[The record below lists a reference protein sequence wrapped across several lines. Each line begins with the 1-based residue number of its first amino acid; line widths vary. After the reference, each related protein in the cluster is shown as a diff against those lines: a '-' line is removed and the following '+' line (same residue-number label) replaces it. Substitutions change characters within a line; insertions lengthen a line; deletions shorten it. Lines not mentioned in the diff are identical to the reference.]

1 MGKEEIARRIRTARI
16 DAGLTQAQAADAAG
30 ISYQAISNYERGINK
45 IDVEILMKLCSL
57 YNISILDIISPS
69 DQVTNLQPA
78 DLTPTI
84 PVVASV
90 AAGNGMC
97 AVADFEGYHIAPPGL
112 KNHDEYCYFRV
123 KGESMAPDIKDG
135 ELVLVHLQPE
145 VENGEIAVVIVNGED
160 GLVKRV
166 QYQDDCMV
174 LLSSN
179 PAYPPRLLV
188 GHDLDDVIIWGKVV
202 YVWRAL

>member
-1 MGKEEIARRIRTARI
+1 MSISVVLRDRRQELGLTLKEIALAVGVSEATVQRWESGNIRNLRQDKI
-16 DAGLTQAQAADAAG
+16 VKLADALRVSPAF
-30 ISYQAISNYERGINK
+30 
-45 IDVEILMKLCSL
+45 LMGWE
-57 YNISILDIISPS
+57 P
-69 DQVTNLQPA
+69 LQPA

-145 VENGEIAVVIVNGED
+145 VENGEIAVVIVNGDD